1 MTAESPRVLI
11 VGTYG
16 GGGVHQYV
24 EEQHRRLSD
33 RLSVSSYDM
42 RMPPAGSGATWFVYS
57 VLLGLWAAILFP
69 FRRRPDIVHVHTSH
83 RFSFYRSSLYVLF
96 AAYVWNRP
104 VVVHV
109 HGSSFDEFVATDS
122 RALAWYQSVVFD
134 ASDRVVVLSPHWR
147 DVVATRTDEE
157 SIHVLPNA
165 VEPSS
170 YDPEFGADP
179 PRLVFVSNMIDR
191 KGVAELV
198 EAVDRLA
205 TSTDRPFEAEFAGKG
220 PLSSSVEELAAEHEN
235 VTYHGYVSEQR
246 KRELLSEGS
255 IYVLPTYAEGLPIAM
270 LEGMA
275 GGNAVVSTTVGSI
288 PEVIGDENG
297 ILIEP
302 GDVDELHDALET
314 LVTSPERVEGMGRQ
328 NRRQIEQRYSWEE
341 ITDELLEIYGREV
354 PALEGRGAGSSSDV
368 VV

>member
-1 MTAESPRVLI
+1 M
-11 VGTYG
+11 
-16 GGGVHQYV
+16 
-24 EEQHRRLSD
+24 
-33 RLSVSSYDM
+33 
-42 RMPPAGSGATWFVYS
+42 
-57 VLLGLWAAILFP
+57 LLGLWAAILFP

-220 PLSSSVEELAAEHEN
+220 RLVFGRGTRRGTRERHLPRLRLRAAKARAVERGLDLRPPD
-235 VTYHGYVSEQR
+235 VRG
-246 KRELLSEGS
+246 
-255 IYVLPTYAEGLPIAM
+255 GLPIAM
-270 LEGMA
+270 LEGWPA
-275 GGNAVVSTTVGSI
+275 
-288 PEVIGDENG
+288 
-297 ILIEP
+297 
-302 GDVDELHDALET
+302 ET
-314 LVTSPERVEGMGRQ
+314 PSS
-328 NRRQIEQRYSWEE
+328 RRPS
-341 ITDELLEIYGREV
+341 
-354 PALEGRGAGSSSDV
+354 GAFRRLSATRTES
-368 VV
+368 